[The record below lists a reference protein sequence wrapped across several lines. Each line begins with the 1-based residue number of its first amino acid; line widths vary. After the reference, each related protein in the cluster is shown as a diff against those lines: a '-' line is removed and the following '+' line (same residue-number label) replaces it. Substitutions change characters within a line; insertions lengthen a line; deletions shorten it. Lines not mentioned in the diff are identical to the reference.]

1 MPFCPNRS
9 SVAKPTISELTTPPE
24 DPDDVLLE
32 PVLLEPVLLL
42 ELELPLEL
50 EFEEL
55 LEFDKPLEEFE
66 LEELDDALLPEE
78 LLCSDV

>member
-32 PVLLEPVLLL
+32 PVLLL
-42 ELELPLEL
+42 ELDLPLEL